1 MEKMIS
7 VHDILCKYEQKLFR
21 YEKGADPVCIT
32 FITKTNALYNI
43 VITDKENELRIIK
56 LLNYF
61 SPLIAEVSK
70 YILLFQDKKCCSKSN
85 IKIPYVYCIILNFA

>member
-56 LLNYF
+56 LLNYLYNSLWF
-61 SPLIAEVSK
+61 DKGMEVLWK
-70 YILLFQDKKCCSKSN
+70 LHF
-85 IKIPYVYCIILNFA
+85 